1 MLKDPKTKMG
11 WDGNTD
17 WKAHQ
22 IRGWSPCVV
31 RQFNDG
37 SLVPT
42 AKALSAGCGTDISQ
56 YVWLWT
62 AGYAPR
68 LTPSRS
74 GQIRK
79 QTFNNVD
86 MSLLKSTRIGERARA
101 EFGIEAFNGYIT
113 DPNDPNFG
121 TVFPSQASNQ
131 NIYPR
136 QVQLRLK
143 FYW

>member
-1 MLKDPKTKMG
+1 
-11 WDGNTD
+11 
-17 WKAHQ
+17 
-22 IRGWSPCVV
+22 VV

-37 SLVPT
+37 TLTPT
-42 AKALSAGCGTDISQ
+42 ATALAAGCGTDISQ
-56 YVWLWT
+56 YTWLWT

-68 LTPSRS
+68 MTPSRS

-86 MSLLKSTRIGERARA
+86 MSLLKNTRIGERARV
-101 EFGIEAFNGYIT
+101 EFGIEAFNAFNRNYFGRDSHFIT

-121 TVFPSQASNQ
+121 TLFPSQAWIGNG
-131 NIYPR
+131 YPR